1 MEGMDLGADE
11 VQKANG
17 MKKSPRVPIFQVLVS
32 SKAEGRT
39 PATSDDDGA
48 STPTLESPTRID
60 TNTVQSLLEEGT
72 PADTSA
78 TTSPAVSTPNSST
91 DIPPVAVEDTKDS
104 PKFEPKVVEGS
115 ESSKPTEVSESKGES
130 DSVLEPEKYVQPSD
144 GSQPDIIEESA
155 STGSSSSSPTPET
168 SASTSS
174 LAPVPTFD
182 SEPPANVEL
191 SPEPES
197 EPRLIRKLPTRRP
210 KFASKNP
217 ALPPCNT
224 QPPLQPP
231 AHAPERQEVGEK
243 PELHG
248 RQGAEGRQDFAEE
261 GPAKR
266 RRFVNKDAREEGVAA
281 SAEGSK
287 SNVTQPEES
296 VFSLADKADS
306 TNYAGTPSGSSSI
319 FPIDP
324 SLDDSQSASLGASTT
339 TAPRSLEYAYGGC
352 PDSFAGPLMGEL
364 GPAQSALPGPTSS
377 FDYGI
382 SAADAAA
389 LLDPNYMS
397 LLDSFL
403 AEDFGPTPSHASS
416 MDVCGESGSSWPD
429 KGKWPAHD
437 VNEVR
442 RELERAGAPRMGAG
456 VGPSAS
462 TTTNDNWMGNV
473 PSFGPLYDGWAD
485 GMLGGAVGGG
495 PVGGTVNDGMG
506 WTANMADGG
515 WTAAPPDHPV
525 SASELDMSLSFL
537 NDLPPPEFN
546 FTDEELKLE
555 QSFMAMFNTSSPTP
569 LITDEE
575 LEGLVNGPEF
585 AAAIAGLEIDPGLG
599 DFGPSGF
606 WMGDVQAQA
615 ENAEPRRLV
624 GRIAGRERRMGRLA

>member
-1 MEGMDLGADE
+1 MEGMDLGTDE

-17 MKKSPRVPIFQVLVS
+17 MKKNPRVPIFQVLVS

-39 PATSDDDGA
+39 PATSDAGGA
-48 STPTLESPTRID
+48 STPALESPARID
-60 TNTVQSLLEEGT
+60 TNPVQSLLEEGT

-91 DIPPVAVEDTKDS
+91 SIPPVAVEDTKDS

-130 DSVLEPEKYVQPSD
+130 GSVLEPEKYVQPSD
-144 GSQPDIIEESA
+144 DSQPDIIEESA
-155 STGSSSSSPTPET
+155 SAGSSSSSPTPET
-168 SASTSS
+168 SASTSW
-174 LAPVPTFD
+174 LAPIPTFD

-197 EPRLIRKLPTRRP
+197 EPRLIRRLPTRRP

-224 QPPLQPP
+224 QPPLQPA
-231 AHAPERQEVGEK
+231 AHTPERQEVGEK
-243 PELHG
+243 PEPHG
-248 RQGAEGRQDFAEE
+248 EQGAEGPQDSAEE
-261 GPAKR
+261 GSSKR
-266 RRFVNKDAREEGVAA
+266 RRFVNEDARKEGAAA
-281 SAEGSK
+281 SAEE
-287 SNVTQPEES
+287 SNGTQPEQS
-296 VFSLADKADS
+296 VFSLTDKADS

-319 FPIDP
+319 FSIDP
-324 SLDDSQSASLGASTT
+324 SLDDSQSPSLGARTT
-339 TAPRSLEYAYGGC
+339 TAPGGLEYAYGGC
-352 PDSFAGPLMGEL
+352 PDSFAGPLLGEL
-364 GPAQSALPGPTSS
+364 GPAQPALPGPTSS

-382 SAADAAA
+382 SAADAAT
-389 LLDPNYMS
+389 LLDPDYMS

-403 AEDFGPTPSHASS
+403 AEDFGPTPGHASN
-416 MDVCGESGSSWPD
+416 MDVSDESGSSWSD

-442 RELERAGAPRMGAG
+442 RELERTGAPCMGAG
-456 VGPSAS
+456 AGPSAS
-462 TTTNDNWMGNV
+462 TTINDNWMGNV
-473 PSFGPLYDGWAD
+473 PSFGPLHDGRAD
-485 GMLGGAVGGG
+485 GMLGGVVGGG

-555 QSFMAMFNTSSPTP
+555 QSFMAMFNTSSPMP

-575 LEGLVNGPEF
+575 LEALVNGSEF
-585 AAAIAGLEIDPGLG
+585 AAAIAGLEIDPGSG
-599 DFGPSGF
+599 DFGPGGF
-606 WMGDVQAQA
+606 RMGDVQGQA
-615 ENAEPRRLV
+615 ANAEPRRLA